1 MSSNKITKN
10 QTFTLMTFSKK
21 DVIRAGEAL
30 INENLL
36 DEPILLEKTMDV
48 LTYWRDSHVIPL
60 NVAQNLLNKFIYR
73 IDKKAFIAKRLK
85 RFESIKKK
93 LKRFKGMQL
102 KNMQDIGGIRVVV
115 ENLKQVDS
123 IFKILSNEHCF
134 YNDGKFIKMD
144 NYILEPK
151 EDGYRCLH
159 IVGKFDNEFKEER
172 KIEFQIRTKLQHSW
186 ATTLEIVDIFTGQ
199 NLKSNDGLYDYKKFF
214 KDVSD
219 QFQIIENLEGFL
231 ENDKARLTKEY
242 LTKIIQNQFLV
253 KQCIDIKNF
262 LDRGVGTIT
271 LEKELKIYC
280 ESLNDLNKVLG
291 AKSYK
296 DGFVLIRL
304 NVQTGKIEDEFFK
317 SSDQTLASQRY
328 SQYEKL
334 LSKNEKWIVALLS
347 TNAIGGLKEAYP
359 NYFADSEI
367 FLSYIGLIKIAAMI
381 GSAPKIKQ
389 EAV

>member
-1 MSSNKITKN
+1 
-10 QTFTLMTFSKK
+10 
-21 DVIRAGEAL
+21 
-30 INENLL
+30 
-36 DEPILLEKTMDV
+36 
-48 LTYWRDSHVIPL
+48 
-60 NVAQNLLNKFIYR
+60 
-73 IDKKAFIAKRLK
+73 
-85 RFESIKKK
+85 
-93 LKRFKGMQL
+93 
-102 KNMQDIGGIRVVV
+102 
-115 ENLKQVDS
+115 
-123 IFKILSNEHCF
+123 
-134 YNDGKFIKMD
+134 MD

-159 IVGKFDNEFKEER
+159 MVGKFDNEFKEER

-231 ENDKARLTKEY
+231 ENDKARLTREY
-242 LTKIIQNQFLV
+242 LTKIIQNQMLV
-253 KQCIDIKNF
+253 KQCVDIKNF
-262 LDRGVGTIT
+262 VDRGIGTIT
-271 LEKELKIYC
+271 LEKELKAYC

-317 SSDQTLASQRY
+317 SAEQTLASQRY

-334 LSKNEKWIVALLS
+334 LSKDEKWIVALLS

-381 GSAPKIKQ
+381 GSAPKVKQ
-389 EAV
+389 EVV

>member
-1 MSSNKITKN
+1 M
-10 QTFTLMTFSKK
+10 
-21 DVIRAGEAL
+21 
-30 INENLL
+30 
-36 DEPILLEKTMDV
+36 
-48 LTYWRDSHVIPL
+48 
-60 NVAQNLLNKFIYR
+60 NKFIYR

-93 LKRFKGMQL
+93 LKRFNGMQL

-115 ENLKQVDS
+115 ENLKQVDA

-159 IVGKFDNEFKEER
+159 MVGKFDNEFKEER

-231 ENDKARLTKEY
+231 ENDKARLTREY
-242 LTKIIQNQFLV
+242 LTKIIQNQMLV
-253 KQCIDIKNF
+253 KQCVDIKNF
-262 LDRGVGTIT
+262 VDRGIGTIT
-271 LEKELKIYC
+271 LEKELKAYC

-317 SSDQTLASQRY
+317 SAEQTLASQRY

-334 LSKNEKWIVALLS
+334 LSKDEKWIVALLS

-381 GSAPKIKQ
+381 GSAPKVKQ
-389 EAV
+389 EVV

>member
-1 MSSNKITKN
+1 MNSNKIIKK
-10 QTFTLMTFSKK
+10 QAYTLMTFSKK

-30 INENLL
+30 IDENLL
-36 DEPILLEKTMDV
+36 EDPQLLDKTMNV

-73 IDKKAFIAKRLK
+73 IDKKAFIARRLK

-93 LKRFKGMQL
+93 LKRFNGMQL

-115 ENLKQVDS
+115 ENLNQVDS
-123 IFKILSNEHCF
+123 IFKILANEHCF
-134 YNDGKFIKMD
+134 YTDGKFIKMD
-144 NYILEPK
+144 NYILHPK
-151 EDGYRCLH
+151 DDGYRCLH
-159 IVGKFDNEFKEER
+159 IVGKFDNELKEER

-219 QFQIIENLEGFL
+219 QFQIIENLEGFHK
-231 ENDKARLTKEY
+231 NDKAQLTREY
-242 LTKIIQNQFLV
+242 LTKIIQNQSLV
-253 KQCIDIKNF
+253 KQCLDIKKF
-262 LDRGVGTIT
+262 VDRGVGTIT
-271 LEKELKIYC
+271 LEKELKAYC
-280 ESLNDLNKVLG
+280 VSLNDINKVLG

-296 DGFVLIRL
+296 NGFVLIRL
-304 NVQTGKIEDEFFK
+304 NIQTGKIEDEFFDN
-317 SSDQTLASQRY
+317 SEQTLASQRY
-328 SQYEKL
+328 SQYEQL
-334 LSKNEKWIVALLS
+334 LSKDEKWIVALLS

-367 FLSYIGLIKIAAMI
+367 FLSYVGLIKIAAML
-381 GSAPKIKQ
+381 GSAPKVRQTAI
-389 EAV
+389 